1 MSFFI
6 VLHNSETVRVSI
18 SGLVQFQWHI
28 DPVHLID
35 WQHNPRK
42 MLRYSQLF
50 CPTYAENESL
60 LYIYFFKIPSV
71 TNIWTFMYAF
81 VFGLI
86 ICLLLF
92 WPNRIF
98 YRLEADPYICPTV
111 TQCRISV
118 VLCSTPQLVMI
129 CLAALCAWL
138 CEWCPANHG
147 GKQSL

>member
-6 VLHNSETVRVSI
+6 ALHNSETVRVSI

-42 MLRYSQLF
+42 MLRYFVPLMQKMNHF
-50 CPTYAENESL
+50 CT
-60 LYIYFFKIPSV
+60 YFFKIPSV

-118 VLCSTPQLVMI
+118 VFCVPLPNWSSSDLFSCTMCMAVWMMS
-129 CLAALCAWL
+129 
-138 CEWCPANHG
+138 

>member
-1 MSFFI
+1 MYFFI

-60 LYIYFFKIPSV
+60 LYIFF
-71 TNIWTFMYAF
+71 
-81 VFGLI
+81 
-86 ICLLLF
+86 
-92 WPNRIF
+92 
-98 YRLEADPYICPTV
+98 
-111 TQCRISV
+111 
-118 VLCSTPQLVMI
+118 
-129 CLAALCAWL
+129 
-138 CEWCPANHG
+138 
-147 GKQSL
+147 

>member
-60 LYIYFFKIPSV
+60 LYIFFLKFPLWQI
-71 TNIWTFMYAF
+71 Y
-81 VFGLI
+81 
-86 ICLLLF
+86 
-92 WPNRIF
+92 
-98 YRLEADPYICPTV
+98 EH
-111 TQCRISV
+111 
-118 VLCSTPQLVMI
+118 LCMHLY
-129 CLAALCAWL
+129 LA
-138 CEWCPANHG
+138 
-147 GKQSL
+147 